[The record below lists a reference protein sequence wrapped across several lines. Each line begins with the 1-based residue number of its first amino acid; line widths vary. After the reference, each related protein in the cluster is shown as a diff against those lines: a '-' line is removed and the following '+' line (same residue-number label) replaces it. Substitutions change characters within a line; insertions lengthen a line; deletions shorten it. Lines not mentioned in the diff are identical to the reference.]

1 MYTTNKQNNQRF
13 GFTLIELLVVIAIIA
28 ILAAILFPVFAKV
41 REKARQTACLSNEKQ
56 QTLGMLQYVQDYD
69 DTFPRVYGNGSQTN
83 LSDTVGWAD
92 AIQPYIKS
100 TGVFHCPDDPS
111 AFTTQPW
118 STNYSSY
125 AANGSI
131 SLYNSA
137 INAQSGQTE
146 SVFYEPTLT
155 ILILEQDTYNAANYM
170 PWYLSG
176 SQNGFYCGVG
186 GSGPIL
192 YQRAHGDS
200 NCQAQALS
208 MNVSTYGRH
217 TLGANYGFAD
227 GHVKWCRPDTI
238 YGNNSSFTNSGQNP
252 TFDITNITS

>member
-1 MYTTNKQNNQRF
+1 MNSTVNTQSKARY

-69 DTFPRVYGNGSQTN
+69 ETFPRVYGGGPANH
-83 LSDTVGWAD
+83 DVVGWSD

-111 AFTTQPW
+111 AFSTDPSSTT
-118 STNYSSY
+118 YSSY

-131 SLYNSA
+131 SLYNPS
-137 INAQSGQTE
+137 INAQSGQTLA
-146 SVFYEPTLT
+146 VFQQPTLT
-155 ILILEQDTYNAANYM
+155 ILILEQNTWNAANYM
-170 PWYLSG
+170 PWYLDNTH
-176 SQNGFYCGVG
+176 NGFYCGVG

-192 YQRAHGDS
+192 YQRAHGDP
-200 NCQAQALS
+200 NCQDQALS
-208 MNVSTYGRH
+208 MFPSIYGRH

-227 GHVKWCRPDTI
+227 GHVHWTRPDTI
-238 YGNNSSFTNSGQNP
+238 YANNSVFANSGQNP
-252 TFDITNITS
+252 TFHITD